1 AAAGSGSRAGPAAA
15 AARGAAPGAPLR
27 LLRTLVERKTGDM
40 AESSPVAG
48 LAGLLA
54 GRKGLIVGVA
64 NKNSIAWGCARALA
78 SAGMEL
84 AFTYQGDVMR
94 DRVVKTTQELGEVPL
109 FDLDV
114 TRDEQI
120 EAVVEGVRGL
130 WGGRLDFLLHS
141 VAYAPSTAM
150 SNPFL
155 ETTRGDFSTAMDISA
170 YSLVALSRAFAPLME
185 GGGSVVTMS
194 YYGSQKAVP
203 GYNVMGVAKAALEAC
218 VRYLA
223 VDLGPRGVRVNAVSA
238 GAINTLAARGV
249 AHFRDLMK
257 ITAERAALRR
267 TVDSSEVGNA
277 ALFLASELSSG
288 VTGEVLYVDAGFNI
302 TAG

>member
-1 AAAGSGSRAGPAAA
+1 
-15 AARGAAPGAPLR
+15 
-27 LLRTLVERKTGDM
+27 M
-40 AESSPVAG
+40 AETSP

-54 GRKGLIVGVA
+54 GKKGLIVGVA
-64 NKNSIAWGCARALA
+64 NKNSIAWACARSLA

-84 AFTYQGDVMR
+84 AFTYQGEVMR
-94 DRVVKTTQELGEVPL
+94 DRVMKTVSEMGEVPL

-114 TRDEQI
+114 TSDEQI
-120 EAVVEGVRGL
+120 AALHDGIRAL
-130 WGGRLDFLLHS
+130 WGGKLDFLLHS
-141 VAYAPSTAM
+141 VAYAPSAAM
-150 SNPFL
+150 SNAFI
-155 ETTRGDFSTAMDISA
+155 ETQRGDFGTAMDISA
-170 YSLVALSRAFAPLME
+170 YSLVALTRQFMPMLE

-223 VDLGPRGVRVNAVSA
+223 VDAGPHGVRVNAVSA
-238 GAINTLAARGV
+238 GAVNTLAARGV

-257 ITAERAALRR
+257 ITAERSPMKR
-267 TVDSSEVGNA
+267 TIEPDEVGRA
-277 ALFLASELSSG
+277 ALFLASELSTG
-288 VTGEVLYVDAGFNI
+288 ITGETMYVDAGFNI